1 MTRTQ
6 NVGFERTIDGLELRV
21 EAVVMPGRPGKYY
34 GKPEDCYPDEPAE
47 FDIESI
53 FLIDEAT
60 GLAGSVSIKDV
71 FEGMTLER
79 AKMQVLD
86 LFEAMAI
93 TKIGEGD

>member
-1 MTRTQ
+1 MTSVVIQFAGTD
-6 NVGFERTIDGLELRV
+6 FLLEG
-21 EAVVMPGRPGKYY
+21 EYWPATPGKLYLAN
-34 GKPEDCYPDEPAE
+34 GDPGYPDEPAE

-71 FEGMTLER
+71 FEGMTIER
-79 AKMQVLD
+79 ANMQVLD
-86 LFEAMAI
+86 LFEEMAI